1 MISFTHFFVY
11 LLLVVTY
18 VSWDALMFTVVLK
31 TLYGAY
37 YNGVTHYAA
46 AFAIYLLYP
55 AAIMFMTLAPSA
67 RETAMKA
74 IILALTGYGMYH
86 LTNMATLTQWPVD
99 TGATTKSWPWKITTV
114 DILSGVT
121 ITTILSLVNRK
132 LQV

>member
-1 MISFTHFFVY
+1 MISFTHVLVY
-11 LLLVVTY
+11 LLLVGLYLT
-18 VSWDALMFTVVLK
+18 WDALMFTVVLK

-37 YNGVTHYAA
+37 YNGVTHWSAA
-46 AFAIYLLYP
+46 LSIYFLYP

-67 RETAMKA
+67 RETAIKA

-114 DILSGVT
+114 DILSGVS
-121 ITTILSLVNRK
+121 ITTILSLVSRK